1 MKPNYNRVYTNLE
14 KSTMPTIISK
24 DKAAFHI
31 SNASIELMNTLS
43 NIIELYGE
51 SEEEIPVNNIDS
63 ATFKRVLEYAEKY
76 LANPFEVKDDTPPES
91 ADGFALPPKSRTFQP
106 WEDEFFSGPWS
117 KVKDVMMAA
126 NFLEFDILLKAC
138 AQYTASQIV
147 QKTPEEIKE
156 YCST

>member
-1 MKPNYNRVYTNLE
+1 MATL
-14 KSTMPTIISK
+14 ISK
-24 DKAAFHI
+24 DKVPFLV
-31 SNASIELMNTLS
+31 SNSSIELMKTMS

-51 SEEEIPVNNIDS
+51 SDDEIPVNNIDS

-76 LANPFEVKDDTPPES
+76 LANPFIVKDDTPLET
-91 ADGFALPPKSRTFQP
+91 ADGFALPPKPRTFQP
-106 WEDEFFSGPWS
+106 WEEEFFSGPWS
-117 KVKDVMMAA
+117 EVKDVMMAA

-138 AQYTASQIV
+138 AQYVASQIV